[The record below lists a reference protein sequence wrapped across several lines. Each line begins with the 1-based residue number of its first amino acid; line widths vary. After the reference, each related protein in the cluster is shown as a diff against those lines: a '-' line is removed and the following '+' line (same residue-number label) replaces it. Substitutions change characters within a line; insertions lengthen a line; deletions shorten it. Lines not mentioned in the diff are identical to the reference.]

1 MLLKDDYTLQYLN
14 AFKNDKIEKGIGIK
28 CLLDN
33 NFVYKK
39 GNFNIYLFLYY
50 LFLML

>member
-14 AFKNDKIEKGIGIK
+14 AFKNDNIEKGIGIK

-33 NFVYKK
+33 NFVISIDLLI
-39 GNFNIYLFLYY
+39 NHQPSRWVQRF
-50 LFLML
+50 